1 MSDSASQ
8 PKSALITGAA
18 KGIGKATVLRLAEMG
33 LRVAINYNTSERA
46 ANELAESI
54 NADGGE
60 AITVQADV
68 SRLDQVTAMIDQVR
82 AEFGQIDILV
92 NNAGVISDGLVV
104 RMTDEDWDKVIGINL
119 NGLFYCTRAVLR
131 DMLNSRWGR
140 IINIGSVVGIRGNAG
155 QANYAASKAGVI
167 GFTKSLAKE
176 IATRNITVNAV
187 TPGYTSTDTVNVLP
201 QTLKDRIRE
210 QIPQRRFGE
219 PDEIA
224 HVVAFLAS
232 EKASY
237 ITGQVISVDGGLAV

>member
-1 MSDSASQ
+1 MSDPASQ
-8 PKSALITGAA
+8 YKSALITGAA
-18 KGIGKATVLRLAEMG
+18 KGIGKATSLRLAEMG
-33 LRVAINYNTSERA
+33 LRVAINYNTSDCA
-46 ANELAESI
+46 AKELAESI
-54 NADGGE
+54 NADGGK

-68 SRLDQVTAMIDQVR
+68 SRLDQVTAMVDQVR
-82 AEFGQIDILV
+82 TEFGQIDILV
-92 NNAGVISDGLVV
+92 NNAGVISDRLVV
-104 RMTDEDWDKVIGINL
+104 RMTDEDWDKVIGVNL
-119 NGLFYCTRAVLR
+119 NGLFYCSRAVLR
-131 DMLNSRWGR
+131 DMLNNRWGR
-140 IINIGSVVGIRGNAG
+140 IINIGSIVGIRGNAG
-155 QANYAASKAGVI
+155 QANYAASKAGLI

-201 QTLKDRIRE
+201 QTLKDHILE